1 LPQQPKPGKENTNY
15 QNQQPRLTVDT
26 VPKQNNYPEKYDL
39 SEIPE
44 HMREDIRDLI
54 ERKVE
59 ERVHHE
65 MEFLRAEAH
74 GALEYQ
80 RRENWVVG
88 AGFKPYTNKYYDGYN
103 WPHQGYHGG
112 YGGYGYGGY
121 GHGGYGGYPYNYYG
135 GFGYYGQPYGQTG
148 YVARNEEDEYLY
160 NIATSAKMRTR
171 SPIVGKRSQMLNY
184 ATDKTVEFQI
194 DSPQGPK
201 SKEYVVQ
208 RVTKGEEALSRR
220 KAYDAHLKTD
230 IMLSGRD
237 KSMNKTYDPYYH
249 PYWAAPPVG
258 HPKPYDS
265 YNKGNK
271 QSGLY
276 SDAYDT
282 PGTTDISP
290 KNDRK

>member
-1 LPQQPKPGKENTNY
+1 MMEDC
-15 QNQQPRLTVDT
+15 LTIT
-26 VPKQNNYPEKYDL
+26 VVFILDGGYAGYHQ
-39 SEIPE
+39 
-44 HMREDIRDLI
+44 
-54 ERKVE
+54 
-59 ERVHHE
+59 
-65 MEFLRAEAH
+65 
-74 GALEYQ
+74 GAY
-80 RRENWVVG
+80 
-88 AGFKPYTNKYYDGYN
+88 GYN
-103 WPHQGYHGG
+103 
-112 YGGYGYGGY
+112 
-121 GHGGYGGYPYNYYG
+121 YPYNYYG

-258 HPKPYDS
+258 YPNKAQPYDS
-265 YNKGNK
+265 YKANASK

-282 PGTTDISP
+282 GTEVSP

>member
-1 LPQQPKPGKENTNY
+1 
-15 QNQQPRLTVDT
+15 
-26 VPKQNNYPEKYDL
+26 
-39 SEIPE
+39 
-44 HMREDIRDLI
+44 MRDDIRDLI

-65 MEFLRAEAH
+65 MEYMRVEAH
-74 GALEYQ
+74 SALEYQ
-80 RRENWVVG
+80 RRGTLVNYKGAKHWDGNWPGSYYG
-88 AGFKPYTNKYYDGYN
+88 AGYGGY
-103 WPHQGYHGG
+103 PHGG
-112 YGGYGYGGY
+112 YGGYGGYPWAGGY
-121 GHGGYGGYPYNYYG
+121 NNYYN

-148 YVARNEEDEYLY
+148 YVPKNEEDEYLY

-208 RVTKGEEALSRR
+208 KVTKGEEALSRR

-237 KSMNKTYDPYYH
+237 RSMNKTYDPYYH
-249 PYWAAPPVG
+249 PYWAAPPVNTNQAYAYG
-258 HPKPYDS
+258 PYKPSKDS
-265 YNKGNK
+265 LV
-271 QSGLY
+271 Q
-276 SDAYDT
+276 SDAYE
-282 PGTTDISP
+282 SP
-290 KNDRK
+290 ADAATSPRRR